1 MCCSCLNKY
10 WLGLRFV
17 FRVLPKWKNY
27 SISGEY
33 MKLTQFAFMILL
45 WPADIVHLEHSD
57 DIMISTFIC
66 CHVLIINFGVFSAS
80 SHKILSQSWPY
91 LVWSM
96 CKAGKTKTCLSPTLR
111 GNKFLVKIVKLK
123 IFLPGYS
130 CASASR
136 QTKEIISY
144 NKQGSLNQN
153 CEIWDLSVRI
163 MFLCYHAAGVIG
175 YIIY

>member
-10 WLGLRFV
+10 WLGLWFV

-57 DIMISTFIC
+57 DRMISTFIC

-123 IFLPGYS
+123 ISFYLGIPVHLL
-130 CASASR
+130 ADKLR
-136 QTKEIISY
+136 K
-144 NKQGSLNQN
+144 L
-153 CEIWDLSVRI
+153 
-163 MFLCYHAAGVIG
+163 
-175 YIIY
+175 